1 MSGTENHSR
10 FASIVEAAKAIPSTF
25 VSSIRNFSLIDFEES
40 IAGKPGA
47 KFLQDQTANK
57 IVSYELIIFAVIMGL
72 FGSESLDL
80 VVLGID
86 FYDLLSTDGLLS
98 MLASTTD
105 AVLTD
110 GRAVSFSESFLYSI
124 ISALALILAWWVT
137 LTVLIKQTF
146 RKSLSNALL
155 GITTAW
161 IIFIVTRGLSHFIL
175 IEADWVVVWANRD
188 LVMMGQLMKEQMT
201 QSPGSAMCLDVNDCY
216 GINQNFRLWWTTYL
230 TCGLFGAAY
239 GTSSNNPA
247 KFILGFG
254 IVVAIIS
261 LIATNPT
268 EVSYNTDVVMTKIL
282 ICAAITYAT
291 FAATYYYSSN
301 SEEYLVNRLR
311 SYLTIYAVSIFFFAI
326 IIMDPPEFV
335 KMLAE
340 KAGGTPA
347 QSFSD
352 AIIAGTA
359 VPSTMDKLAGNGIEA
374 SQWGG
379 LFVNLVVATAGCVL
393 GFGIGVVLAF
403 GRQSELPLFKVP
415 SVMLIELVRSGPL
428 ICWLYFAVFM
438 MPDLMDPFYDA
449 EDIIRMLLMFGIFGG
464 CYIAEV
470 LRGGLQAV
478 DSGQKE
484 AAAALGLTP
493 IQTKLTV
500 ELPNAVRTTLPSIV
514 SVFIGLWKDT
524 TLLFIVNILDFFKL
538 AKDLPNTDLRFL
550 GDFLE
555 PLYVTAVVFWVFTFY
570 LSRLSMGIEKNLGLV
585 KEGGGEMA

>member
-1 MSGTENHSR
+1 MTGEDNTR
-10 FASIVEAAKAIPSTF
+10 FSPFKEFTNSFSDRLT
-25 VSSIRNFSLIDFEES
+25 NFSLVEFEES
-40 IAGKPGA
+40 VAGKSGA
-47 KFLQDQTANK
+47 KFLDENSNK
-57 IVSYELIIFAVIMGL
+57 IVSYATIGLAVIIGL
-72 FGSESLDL
+72 FGLEMQQHW
-80 VVLGID
+80 
-86 FYDLLSTDGLLS
+86 LLEMFTSDGLLA
-98 MLASTTD
+98 MQASTTD

-110 GRAVSFSESFLYSI
+110 GRVVSFSESFLYSI
-124 ISALALILAWWVT
+124 ISALALIMAWWVT

-146 RKSLSNALL
+146 RKSVSTALL
-155 GITTAW
+155 GISTAW
-161 IIFIVTRGLSHFIL
+161 IIFIVTRGLSHFFL

-201 QSPGSAMCLDVNDCY
+201 QSPGSAMCIDTNDCY

-239 GTSSNNPA
+239 GTSNKNPL
-247 KFILGFG
+247 KFVVGFG
-254 IVVAIIS
+254 ILAGIIT

-268 EVSYNTDVVMTKIL
+268 EVSYNTDVVTTKIL
-282 ICAAITYAT
+282 ICVAITYAT
-291 FAATYYYSSN
+291 FAASFYYSSN
-301 SEEYLVNRLR
+301 SEEYIVNRLR
-311 SYLTIYAVSIFFFAI
+311 SYLTIYAISIFFFAL
-326 IIMDPPEFV
+326 IIMDPPQFV
-335 KMLAE
+335 KKLAE
-340 KAGGTPA
+340 LAGGTPA

-352 AIIAGTA
+352 EIIAGTA

-379 LFVNLVVATAGCVL
+379 LFVNLIVATAGCVL

-484 AAAALGLTP
+484 AAMALGLSP
-493 IQTKLTV
+493 IQTKMTV

-555 PLYVTAVVFWVFTFY
+555 PLYVTAIVFWVFAFY

>member
-1 MSGTENHSR
+1 MSSENEENTRIAPFMELSN
-10 FASIVEAAKAIPSTF
+10 SLSDWVN
-25 VSSIRNFSLIDFEES
+25 NFSLVEFEES
-40 IAGKPGA
+40 IAGKSGA
-47 KFLQDQTANK
+47 SYLDENSNK
-57 IVSYELIIFAVIMGL
+57 IVSYATIGLAVILGL
-72 FGSESLDL
+72 FGFEMQQHW
-80 VVLGID
+80 
-86 FYDLLSTDGLLS
+86 LLEIFTSDGLLV

-105 AVLTD
+105 AVLAD
-110 GRAVSFSESFLYSI
+110 GRVVSFSESFLYSI
-124 ISALALILAWWVT
+124 ISALALIMAWWIT
-137 LTVLIKQTF
+137 LTVLIKQTY
-146 RKSLSNALL
+146 RKSVSTALL
-155 GITTAW
+155 GISTAW

-201 QSPGSAMCLDVNDCY
+201 QSPGSAMCLDANDCY

-230 TCGLFGAAY
+230 TCVLFGAAY
-239 GTSSNNPA
+239 GTSDKNPL
-247 KFILGFG
+247 KFVVSFG
-254 IVVAIIS
+254 IIAGIVT
-261 LIATNPT
+261 LIAINPT
-268 EVSYNTDVVMTKIL
+268 EVSYNSDVVLRKIL
-282 ICAAITYAT
+282 ICVAITYAT
-291 FAATYYYSSN
+291 FAASFYYSSN
-301 SEEYLVNRLR
+301 SEEYLVNRFR

-335 KMLAE
+335 KKLAE
-340 KAGGTPA
+340 LAGGNPA

-352 AIIAGTA
+352 EIIAGTA

-379 LFVNLVVATAGCVL
+379 LFVNLIVATAGCVL

-484 AAAALGLTP
+484 AAMALGLSP

-555 PLYVTAVVFWVFTFY
+555 PLYV
-570 LSRLSMGIEKNLGLV
+570 LSLIHI
-585 KEGGGEMA
+585 

>member
-1 MSGTENHSR
+1 MTGEDNTR
-10 FASIVEAAKAIPSTF
+10 
-25 VSSIRNFSLIDFEES
+25 VSPFKEFTNSFSDRLTNFSLVEFEES
-40 IAGKPGA
+40 VAGKSGA
-47 KFLQDQTANK
+47 KFLDENSNK
-57 IVSYELIIFAVIMGL
+57 IVSYATIGLAVIIGL
-72 FGSESLDL
+72 FGLEMQQHW
-80 VVLGID
+80 
-86 FYDLLSTDGLLS
+86 LLEMLTSDGLLA
-98 MLASTTD
+98 MQASTTD

-110 GRAVSFSESFLYSI
+110 GRVVSFSESFLYST
-124 ISALALILAWWVT
+124 ISALALIMAWWVT

-146 RKSLSNALL
+146 RKRVSTALL
-155 GITTAW
+155 GISTAW
-161 IIFIVTRGLSHFIL
+161 ISFIVTRGLSHFFL

-201 QSPGSAMCLDVNDCY
+201 QSPGSAMCIDTNDCY

-239 GTSSNNPA
+239 GTSNKNPL
-247 KFILGFG
+247 KFVVGFG
-254 IVVAIIS
+254 ILAGIIT

-268 EVSYNTDVVMTKIL
+268 EVSYNTDVVTTKIL
-282 ICAAITYAT
+282 ICVAITYAT
-291 FAATYYYSSN
+291 FAASFYYSSN
-301 SEEYLVNRLR
+301 SEEYIVNRLR
-311 SYLTIYAVSIFFFAI
+311 SYLTIYAISIFFFAL
-326 IIMDPPEFV
+326 IIMDPPQFV
-335 KMLAE
+335 KKLAE
-340 KAGGTPA
+340 LAGGNPA

-352 AIIAGTA
+352 EIIAGTA

-374 SQWGG
+374 TQWGG
-379 LFVNLVVATAGCVL
+379 LFVNLIFATAGCVL

-484 AAAALGLTP
+484 AAMALGLSP
-493 IQTKLTV
+493 IQTKMTV

-555 PLYVTAVVFWVFTFY
+555 PLYVTAIVFWVFAFY

>member
-1 MSGTENHSR
+1 MTGEDNTR
-10 FASIVEAAKAIPSTF
+10 FSPFKEFNTS
-25 VSSIRNFSLIDFEES
+25 VSDWFTNFSLVEFEES
-40 IAGKPGA
+40 VAGKSGA
-47 KFLQDQTANK
+47 SYLDDNSNK
-57 IVSYELIIFAVIMGL
+57 IVSYATIGLAVILGL
-72 FGSESLDL
+72 FGLEMQQHW
-80 VVLGID
+80 
-86 FYDLLSTDGLLS
+86 LLEMFTSDGLLA
-98 MLASTTD
+98 MQASTPD

-110 GRAVSFSESFLYSI
+110 GRVVSFSESFLYSI
-124 ISALALILAWWVT
+124 ISALALIMAWWIT

-146 RKSLSNALL
+146 RKSVSTALL
-155 GITTAW
+155 GISTAW
-161 IIFIVTRGLSHFIL
+161 ISFIVTRGLSHFIL

-230 TCGLFGAAY
+230 TCVLFGAAY
-239 GTSSNNPA
+239 GTSDKNPL
-247 KFILGFG
+247 KFVFGFG
-254 IVVAIIS
+254 ILAGIIT

-268 EVSYNTDVVMTKIL
+268 EVSYNTDVVTTKIL
-282 ICAAITYAT
+282 ICVAITYAT
-291 FAATYYYSSN
+291 FAASFYYSSN
-301 SEEYLVNRLR
+301 SEEYLVNRFR

-326 IIMDPPEFV
+326 IIMDPPEFI
-335 KMLAE
+335 KKLAE
-340 KAGGTPA
+340 LAGGNPA

-352 AIIAGTA
+352 EIIAGTA

-379 LFVNLVVATAGCVL
+379 LFVNLIVATAGCVL

-484 AAAALGLTP
+484 AAMALGLSP

-555 PLYVTAVVFWVFTFY
+555 PLYVTAVVFWVFAFY

-585 KEGGGEMA
+585 KEGGGEIA